1 MSTSTLDQ
9 RLTSVR
15 RRVRQVLLTYGASWL
30 AAVLVGSVMLACF
43 GDWLIHFDDP
53 IVRLIFGLGIVA
65 GTAWAIRLHLLGPL
79 KVALSDVDLALRIED
94 RYPGFQ
100 DSLASSVQFV
110 RSSADPRLGSP
121 ALQQIVVERT
131 LDRLD
136 GLDCSD
142 VIDVREVRRIAAV
155 ALAVCLTGALL
166 AGLHRTQTSIALR
179 RLVFPFSAP
188 AWPKQTNLRLLT
200 SELVPLEFNPQEPLH
215 IARGDTLKLLAENT
229 SGRLPSRVALEYRLA
244 DRKVVSEVMRPT
256 TINDARG
263 QRREVAVGQ
272 LLAVKSEVEFRAVG
286 GDDEQMSW
294 FRLVAVPPPVVEKLQ
309 VTLTPPAYT
318 RREPE
323 RLPEGVGHV
332 QGLVGTRVEIA
343 ALASKAVKGATLR
356 VKDQERRRAQ
366 LGADG
371 RELRASFVISDAG
384 IHSWWLE
391 LKDIQGFED
400 SEPTR
405 YEVRGVQDFE
415 PEIYI
420 DLPASDMQVT
430 PDAVVR
436 VRTSAKDDLG
446 LKKMFLLYKVE
457 TAPVGEPEGLIPLFS
472 GAERP
477 LSHTAEHMWKIA
489 DLHPAPGARIVFHA
503 EATDDFDLSAE
514 FPAGKAPPPHIGRS
528 VMRTLTIISRED
540 KAQEIAQ
547 RQEGLLDDLERAF
560 KLQQQAHDQVD
571 DLVVQLKNADKFRP
585 EDLDTLKRTELGQ
598 RDVTSQ
604 LTNPATGL
612 EKRVRDLFEE
622 LRNNQ
627 INDPETERRLKRIAD
642 ELDRIGQDH
651 LQPIEEDLTQARKL
665 LQSSH
670 SGAKSSSN
678 VPQSADGKTKPGSD
692 KTPSSEGNKDPQVGA
707 RNGQKAPTGA
717 SKGVKPEGDN
727 TRKPGDGTGKTDP
740 ESKTGSKSEAP
751 SSSPKAK
758 SAAKSESAADKP
770 AGRSKKTGKP
780 DPRPEGALRQVAAN
794 QAAVLESLGEMLQD
808 LSQWR
813 GEHDA
818 ARELSDLVRA
828 QLELNQRALELAK
841 ETLTKP
847 AESLS
852 PQEHADL
859 AKLAERQKKQ
869 AEQLEQLEAKMQG
882 TVENLA
888 DENPAAAAAL
898 KDAVEQSRQEAIAG
912 SMRDAAG
919 QIGENRMG
927 QAARSQ
933 QEILQK
939 LRDLENTLRHNRESD
954 TEMLVKKLKQAE
966 GELQQLHDRQAEL
979 IKKQK
984 EAEKTAD
991 PDERRQELEQLRKEQ
1006 QTLKED
1012 TLRMARRLARLEARS
1027 SQASSERAAS
1037 RMQEAQESLE
1047 EGDQSSAARQEQE
1060 ALDDLEQAQRELA
1073 RARRA
1078 EEEHLAREQ
1087 LARVADELA
1096 GMSARQKA
1104 ANDETR
1110 RLDKLHSEAGKWSR
1124 GQLVSLNDLAR
1135 IQRTLSDETERIAE
1149 KLAGADVFAQALK
1162 GAVRNMGFSAEQL
1175 AQRNTGLPTQK
1186 AQEAASQRLSDLVE
1200 SLKQDEPDGQ
1210 EQQAQ
1215 DQQEGGSGGDQGNPP
1230 TDGIPTLAQVKM
1242 LIALQRELFGR
1253 TAELEKLRGKDGRLP
1268 PAAQSELELLAREQ
1282 GELADLVRNLSA
1294 IASSADADS
1303 EDDRK
1308 PNDEENQKS
1317 E

>member
-1 MSTSTLDQ
+1 MVMSTSTLDR

-30 AAVLVGSVMLACF
+30 AAVLVGSVLVACF

-53 IVRLIFGLGIVA
+53 IVRLIVELGIIA
-65 GTAWAIRLHLLGPL
+65 GAAWVIRLHLVGPL
-79 KVALSDVDLALRIED
+79 KVTLSDVDLALRIED
-94 RYPGFQ
+94 RFPGFQ

-110 RSSADPRLGSP
+110 RSGADPRLGSP
-121 ALQQIVVERT
+121 ALQQVVVERT
-131 LDRLD
+131 LDRLEAV
-136 GLDCSD
+136 DCSD

-155 ALAVCLTGALL
+155 ALSVCLTGALV

-215 IARGDTLKLLAENT
+215 IALGDTLKLMAENT

-256 TINDARG
+256 TMNDARG

-272 LLAVKSEVEFRAVG
+272 LLAVKGEVEFRAVG

-318 RREPE
+318 RREPD

-356 VKDQERRRAQ
+356 VKDQDRRRAE

-371 RELRASFVISDAG
+371 RELRAAFVISDAG

-405 YEVRGVQDFE
+405 FEVRGVQDVE

-420 DLPASDMQVT
+420 ELPASDMQVT

-436 VRTSAKDDLG
+436 VRSSAKDDLG
-446 LKKMFLLYKVE
+446 LKDMRLLYKVE
-457 TAPVGEPEGLIPLFS
+457 PAAEGEPEGLIPLLS
-472 GAERP
+472 GDERP
-477 LSHTAEHMWKIA
+477 LAHTAEYLWKIA
-489 DLHPAPGARIVFHA
+489 ELHAAHGARIVFHT

-571 DLVVQLKNADKFRP
+571 DLVAQLQNADKFRP
-585 EDLDTLKRTELGQ
+585 EDVDMLKRTELAQ
-598 RDVTSQ
+598 RDVASQ
-604 LTNPATGL
+604 LIHPATGL
-612 EKRVRDLFEE
+612 EKRARDLFDE

-627 INDPETERRLKRIAD
+627 INDPETERRLRRIAD
-642 ELDRIGQDH
+642 ELERIGQEQ
-651 LQPIEEDLTQARKL
+651 LQPIEEELTRARKL
-665 LQSSH
+665 LQSSPA
-670 SGAKSSSN
+670 GAQSSSN
-678 VPQSADGKTKPGSD
+678 VS
-692 KTPSSEGNKDPQVGA
+692 PSS
-707 RNGQKAPTGA
+707 NGKAPPSG
-717 SKGVKPEGDN
+717 
-727 TRKPGDGTGKTDP
+727 GTAKMDP
-740 ESKTGSKSEAP
+740 ESKSSSKSEAS
-751 SSSPKAK
+751 SSSPKTR
-758 SAAKSESAADKP
+758 SAAKSDSTADQSAN
-770 AGRSKKTGKP
+770 RTSKSDKP
-780 DPRPEGALRQVAAN
+780 DPRPEGALRQVAGN

-828 QLELNQRALELAK
+828 QSELNQRAAELAR

-847 AESLS
+847 AESLA
-852 PQEHADL
+852 PQERADL

-882 TVENLA
+882 TVESLS
-888 DENPAAAAAL
+888 DENPSAAAAL

-927 QAARSQ
+927 QAARAQ

-966 GELQQLHDRQAEL
+966 GELQKLHDRQAEL
-979 IKKQK
+979 IKKQQ
-984 EAEKTAD
+984 EGEKIAD
-991 PDERRQELEQLRKEQ
+991 PEARRQELEQLRKEQ
-1006 QTLKED
+1006 QALKED
-1012 TLRMARRLARLEARS
+1012 TLRMARRLARLEARPP
-1027 SQASSERAAS
+1027 QTSSERAAA

-1096 GMSARQKA
+1096 GMSARQKSA
-1104 ANDETR
+1104 TEETR
-1110 RLDKLHSEAGKWSR
+1110 RLDELHSAAGKWSR
-1124 GQLVSLNDLAR
+1124 AQLVSLNDLAR
-1135 IQRTLSDETERIAE
+1135 IQRALSEETERIAE
-1149 KLAGADVFAQALK
+1149 KLAGADVFSLALK
-1162 GAVRNMGFSAEQL
+1162 GAVRNMRFSAEQL
-1175 AQRNTGLPTQK
+1175 LQRMTGLPTQK
-1186 AQEAASQRLSDLVE
+1186 AQEAAGQRLSDLVD
-1200 SLKQDEPDGQ
+1200 SLKQDEPDGR

-1215 DQQEGGSGGDQGNPP
+1215 EQQGGGSGGDQGNPP

-1242 LIALQRELFGR
+1242 LIALQRELFAR
-1253 TAELEKLRGKDGRLP
+1253 TADVEKLRGKEGRLP
-1268 PAAQSELELLAREQ
+1268 PAAQSELDLLAREQ

-1294 IASSADADS
+1294 ISSSAD
-1303 EDDRK
+1303 EDNDEGRK

>member
-1 MSTSTLDQ
+1 MSTSTLDN
-9 RLTSVR
+9 RLASVR

-53 IVRLIFGLGIVA
+53 AVRLIFGLGIIA
-65 GTAWAIRLHLLGPL
+65 GAAWAIRLHILGPL

-94 RYPGFQ
+94 RYPGFH

-110 RSSADPRLGSP
+110 RSGSDPRLGSP

-188 AWPKQTNLRLLT
+188 AWPKQTNLRFLN
-200 SELVPLEFNPQEPLH
+200 SELVPIKFNPQEPLH
-215 IARGDTLKLLAENT
+215 IARGDTLKLMAENT

-263 QRREVAVGQ
+263 QRREVALGQ
-272 LLAVKSEVEFRAVG
+272 LLAVKGEIEFRAVG
-286 GDDEQMSW
+286 GDDEQMPW

-323 RLPEGVGHV
+323 RLPEGIGHV

-366 LGADG
+366 FGADG
-371 RELRASFVISDAG
+371 RALRASFVISDAG

-405 YEVRGVQDFE
+405 YEVRGIQDFE

-430 PDAVVR
+430 PEAVVR
-436 VRTSAKDDLG
+436 VRTSARDDLG
-446 LKKMFLLYKVE
+446 LKNMLLLYKVE
-457 TAPVGEPEGLIPLFS
+457 TASVGEPEGLIPLFS
-472 GAERP
+472 GADRP
-477 LSHTAEHMWKIA
+477 LSYTAEHLWKIA
-489 DLHPAPGARIVFHA
+489 DLHAAPGARIVFHT

-547 RQEGLLDDLERAF
+547 RQDGLLSDLERAF

-571 DLVVQLKNADKFRP
+571 DLVAQLKNADKFRP

-604 LTNPATGL
+604 LINPATGL
-612 EKRVRDLFEE
+612 EKRARDLFDE

-651 LQPIEEDLTQARKL
+651 LRPIEEELTQARKL
-665 LQSSH
+665 LQSSYG
-670 SGAKSSSN
+670 GAKS
-678 VPQSADGKTKPGSD
+678 ASD
-692 KTPSSEGNKDPQVGA
+692 
-707 RNGQKAPTGA
+707 
-717 SKGVKPEGDN
+717 
-727 TRKPGDGTGKTDP
+727 
-740 ESKTGSKSEAP
+740 AP
-751 SSSPKAK
+751 SGPPKAK
-758 SAAKSESAADKP
+758 SAAKPESAAEKP
-770 AGRSKKTGKP
+770 AGRPKKSDKP
-780 DPRPEGALRQVAAN
+780 DPRPEGALRQVAGN

-828 QLELNQRALELAK
+828 QSELNQRAAELAK

-847 AESLS
+847 SESLS

-882 TVENLA
+882 TVESLSN
-888 DENPAAAAAL
+888 ENPAAAAAL

-966 GELQQLHDRQAEL
+966 NELQKLHDRQAEL

-984 EAEKTAD
+984 EAEKISD
-991 PDERRQELEQLRKEQ
+991 PEERRRELEQLRKEQ

-1012 TLRMARRLARLEARS
+1012 TLRMARQLARLEARS

-1037 RMQEAQESLE
+1037 RMQEAEENLE

-1078 EEEHLAREQ
+1078 EEENLAREQ

-1096 GMSARQKA
+1096 GMSARQKEA
-1104 ANDETR
+1104 IEETR

-1124 GQLVSLNDLAR
+1124 AQLVSLNDHARVQRALAE
-1135 IQRTLSDETERIAE
+1135 ETERIAE
-1149 KLAGADVFAQALK
+1149 KLAGVDVFAQALK
-1162 GAVRNMGFSAEQL
+1162 GAVRNMRFSADQL

-1215 DQQEGGSGGDQGNPP
+1215 DQQGGGSGGDQGNPP

-1242 LIALQRELFGR
+1242 LIALQRELFAR

-1268 PAAQSELELLAREQ
+1268 PAAQNELELLAREQ

-1294 IASSADADS
+1294 IAVSADADS
-1303 EDDRK
+1303 EEDRK
-1308 PNDEENQKS
+1308 PSDEENQKS